1 MGSGGGA
8 AAAPAAGGAAAGG
21 AAAEADAPAA
31 EEKKEGTFILPM
43 AIMVVD
49 KVTWMLMLRREGGV
63 RGRGHGIRPFRL
75 SARLPRRRRQRDE
88 DEGDDDDVSLS
99 VAFGVAEFH
108 CYGSGLNASL
118 SLSIMLAVSSH
129 ALPLPVCCAYAYSL
143 TCLCC
148 ENASYA
154 CVSPLVT
161 FRRLTV
167 LHFRVERL
175 LALLSSTPSSG
186 SPVLSSPL
194 PRHHSIIPLILPRPH
209 HRLREVLWLAS
220 CNNSRRARHR
230 SLHRRSQ
237 CRAQRRLRYRRHVS
251 TSKPSK

>member
-1 MGSGGGA
+1 MYVQADKLQSLITAAKVPDVEPIWTTLFAKALEGKDVKDLLLNVGSGGGA

-118 SLSIMLAVSSH
+118 SLHH
-129 ALPLPVCCAYAYSL
+129 ASRLISCVA
-143 TCLCC
+143 
-148 ENASYA
+148 AS
-154 CVSPLVT
+154 
-161 FRRLTV
+161 
-167 LHFRVERL
+167 RL
-175 LALLSSTPSSG
+175 LRLCLLPDMPVLRKCFLCVCLSSRNFQKAYCFT
-186 SPVLSSPL
+186 LSS
-194 PRHHSIIPLILPRPH
+194 
-209 HRLREVLWLAS
+209 
-220 CNNSRRARHR
+220 
-230 SLHRRSQ
+230 
-237 CRAQRRLRYRRHVS
+237 
-251 TSKPSK
+251 